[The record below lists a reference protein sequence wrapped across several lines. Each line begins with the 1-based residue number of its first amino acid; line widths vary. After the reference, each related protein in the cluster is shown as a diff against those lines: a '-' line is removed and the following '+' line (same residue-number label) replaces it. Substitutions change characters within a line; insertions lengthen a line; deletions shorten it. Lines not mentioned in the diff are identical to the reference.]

1 MNFNYIPL
9 HASTK
14 IPIHKKWAEKYQTI
28 KPSGN
33 YGVLAGKINNII
45 IVDIDNKDNGLS
57 KWNELIELH
66 DEPETYTVETGSG
79 GYHYYFNYNEV
90 IKNIIKLKIDGIS
103 YGIDILTD
111 GKFAVGAG
119 SIHPKTNKKYT
130 IDNQAAISNMPEW
143 LLGLIVASYNV
154 KKPTIV
160 NDNIPIVKQTTNT
173 KIFDKIDDAKFTEL
187 LNELP
192 NEYLNSYDKWLQI
205 TAVCKNHD
213 KKEVWDKWSKKSAN
227 YNFSSNI
234 NIWNTLKFSNNVN
247 FIASILEKPPFRYT
261 YDYTPI
267 TDTKNITRVEQN
279 NRYLNIEEIK
289 NDTIIVKSD
298 TGTGKTT
305 SVCKM
310 LKDEENILS
319 IVSRCSLV
327 NQHIISFDKV
337 NVKIVSYEAENIHQ
351 ENKICC
357 QIDSI
362 VKINLSNIDKYC
374 VYLDEVNST
383 INYLLNSSTLVNRR
397 DKVFKTFSYIIKNC
411 RKLIVS
417 DADISDVV
425 FEFIDNYR
433 IHDNIIYVDNI
444 FKNYNN
450 IKAIHYN
457 EVDEMIKKMSK
468 IISSKNR
475 GFVATFDSLKEMN
488 RIYQSV
494 FVKDKENKFI
504 KISSEDD
511 DFKDTDWDGK
521 YVFFTPKII
530 YGIDY
535 VPVDDSV
542 DVFVFSKG
550 GSIDPIQIAQQA
562 TRCRKIKELH
572 YNINTHGF
580 LPKYDS
586 YDECKTKILSN
597 LEMFIDKLEGIYLD
611 DNLEYT
617 IRECIFNKLYLYS
630 VYVNNI
636 ITSNYRYH
644 FDRILEKKGFILS
657 VVGGK
662 EVKGLDKEKVKELD
676 LLAAKERDNII
687 ECIIE
692 NKPIE
697 GREQLIK
704 AINKRI
710 YDILKL
716 SDDEQYMKCIDYFDD
731 FKFILRRHK
740 DVIFDSKRIQEHF
753 KTCKLLFNDKLI
765 FNTFSGIN
773 RKDFNIKHMDTTEAK
788 IFMIVKLERLL
799 TIDKYDIDKL
809 DYAKLKDE
817 VVWSENDHKLY
828 QYIFKSRIKYDNSYY
843 HLYKMLGHG
852 MKNISPAIVKSNT
865 TDLIRNGV
873 RIKMTYEIDM
883 DKIREHIELYGYR
896 DNNLLKI
903 DPALLNKFGINIED
917 SRCLFMD

>member
-14 IPIHKKWAEKYQTI
+14 IPLHKNWANKYQTE

-33 YGVLAGKINNII
+33 YGVLTGKINNII
-45 IVDIDNKDNGLS
+45 IVDIDNKDDGLT
-57 KWNELIELH
+57 KWEELIETH
-66 DEPETYTVETGSG
+66 NEPLTYTIKTGSG
-79 GYHYYFNYNEV
+79 GYHYYFNYNDI

-130 IDNQAAISNMPEW
+130 ITNHAAISNMPEW
-143 LLGLIVASYNV
+143 LLGLIVASHNA
-154 KKPTIV
+154 KPAVVI
-160 NDNIPIVKQTTNT
+160 NEKIPTVQITTNT
-173 KIFDKIDDAKFTEL
+173 KIFNHINDEIFLGL

-192 NEYLNSYDKWLQI
+192 DEYLNTYDKWLQI

-213 KKEVWDKWSKKSAN
+213 KKNLWDKWSKKSSS
-227 YNFSSNI
+227 YNSITNN
-234 NIWNTLKFSNNVN
+234 NIWNSLKFNNNIN
-247 FIASILEKPPFRYT
+247 FIMSILEKPIFKYT

-267 TDTKNITRVEQN
+267 TDTKNIARLEQN

-327 NQHIISFDKV
+327 NQHITSFEKV
-337 NVKIVSYEAENIHQ
+337 NVKILSYEAEHIYK

-362 VKINLSNIDKYC
+362 IKINISNIDKYC

-383 INYLLNSSTLVNRR
+383 INYLLNSSTLMNRR
-397 DKVFKTFSYIIKNC
+397 DKVFKTFAYIIKNC
-411 RKLIVS
+411 RKLVVS

-425 FEFIDNYR
+425 FEFITNYR
-433 IHDNIIYVDNI
+433 KFDDIIYVDNI

-450 IKAIHYN
+450 INAIHYN
-457 EVDEMIKKMSK
+457 DITKMIELMGKMIQSNK
-468 IISSKNR
+468 R
-475 GFVATFDSLKEMN
+475 GFVATFDRLKDLN
-488 RIYQSV
+488 RVYQLL
-494 FVKDKENKFI
+494 FDKSKEDKFI

-511 DFKDTDWDGK
+511 DFKNTDWDGK
-521 YVFFTPKII
+521 YVFYTPKII

-535 VPVDDSV
+535 VPVDHSV

-550 GSIDPIQIAQQA
+550 GSIDPLQIAQQA
-562 TRCRKIKELH
+562 TRCRKIKKLH
-572 YNINTHGF
+572 YNIKTSDF
-580 LPKYDS
+580 IPKYNS
-586 YDECKTKILSN
+586 YEECKTSILSS
-597 LEMFIDKLEGIYLD
+597 LEMFCDKLEGVYLND
-611 DNLEYT
+611 DLEYT
-617 IRECIFNKLYLYS
+617 VRECIFNKLYLYS
-630 VYVNNI
+630 SYINDI

-644 FDRILEKKGFILS
+644 FDEILKKKGFILKTL
-657 VVGGK
+657 GDEIK
-662 EVKGLDKEKVKELD
+662 QIDKEKIKELD
-676 LLAAKERDNII
+676 DIVDVHRDKLI
-687 ECIIE
+687 EDIIE
-692 NKPIE
+692 NRPVENRDQYVKSIY
-697 GREQLIK
+697 
-704 AINKRI
+704 KRI
-710 YDILKL
+710 HDILKL
-716 SDDEQYMKCIDYFDD
+716 SDETEYYESLDYWDD

-740 DVIFDSKRIQEHF
+740 KHIFDSKKIQEHF
-753 KTCKLLFNDKLI
+753 RTCKLLFNDKLI

-788 IFMIVKLERLL
+788 VFMICKLERALSMN
-799 TIDKYDIDKL
+799 KYDINKIDYTKL
-809 DYAKLKDE
+809 NTE
-817 VVWSENDHKLY
+817 VEWSDNDHKLY
-828 QYIFKSRIKYDNSYY
+828 QYIFKSKAKYNNNYY
-843 HLYKMLGHG
+843 NVYKLLGHSI
-852 MKNISPAIVKSNT
+852 KNISPSIIKCNVI
-865 TDLIRNGV
+865 DIQRNGV
-873 RIKMTYEIDM
+873 RMKAEYEIDM
-883 DKIREHIELYGYR
+883 DAIRAEIELYGYR

-903 DPALLNKFGINIED
+903 EPTLLNKFGITIDDNK
-917 SRCLFMD
+917 CLFID

>member
-1 MNFNYIPL
+1 
-9 HASTK
+9 
-14 IPIHKKWAEKYQTI
+14 
-28 KPSGN
+28 
-33 YGVLAGKINNII
+33 
-45 IVDIDNKDNGLS
+45 
-57 KWNELIELH
+57 
-66 DEPETYTVETGSG
+66 
-79 GYHYYFNYNEV
+79 
-90 IKNIIKLKIDGIS
+90 
-103 YGIDILTD
+103 
-111 GKFAVGAG
+111 
-119 SIHPKTNKKYT
+119 
-130 IDNQAAISNMPEW
+130 
-143 LLGLIVASYNV
+143 
-154 KKPTIV
+154 
-160 NDNIPIVKQTTNT
+160 
-173 KIFDKIDDAKFTEL
+173 
-187 LNELP
+187 
-192 NEYLNSYDKWLQI
+192 
-205 TAVCKNHD
+205 
-213 KKEVWDKWSKKSAN
+213 
-227 YNFSSNI
+227 
-234 NIWNTLKFSNNVN
+234 
-247 FIASILEKPPFRYT
+247 
-261 YDYTPI
+261 
-267 TDTKNITRVEQN
+267 
-279 NRYLNIEEIK
+279 
-289 NDTIIVKSD
+289 
-298 TGTGKTT
+298 
-305 SVCKM
+305 
-310 LKDEENILS
+310 
-319 IVSRCSLV
+319 
-327 NQHIISFDKV
+327 
-337 NVKIVSYEAENIHQ
+337 
-351 ENKICC
+351 
-357 QIDSI
+357 
-362 VKINLSNIDKYC
+362 
-374 VYLDEVNST
+374 
-383 INYLLNSSTLVNRR
+383 
-397 DKVFKTFSYIIKNC
+397 
-411 RKLIVS
+411 
-417 DADISDVV
+417 
-425 FEFIDNYR
+425 
-433 IHDNIIYVDNI
+433 
-444 FKNYNN
+444 
-450 IKAIHYN
+450 
-457 EVDEMIKKMSK
+457 MIKKMSK

-494 FVKDKENKFI
+494 FVKNKENKFI

-511 DFKDTDWDGK
+511 DFKNTDWDGK

-535 VPVDDSV
+535 VPVDDCV

-580 LPKYDS
+580 IPRYNS

-597 LEMFIDKLEGIYLD
+597 LEMFVDKLEGIYLN

-630 VYVNNI
+630 VFVNDI
-636 ITSNYRYH
+636 ITSHYRYH

-828 QYIFKSRIKYDNSYY
+828 QYIFKSRMKYDNSYY

-852 MKNISPAIVKSNT
+852 MKNISPAIIKSNPV
-865 TDLIRNGV
+865 DIERNGV
-873 RIKMTYEIDM
+873 RIKMTYEIEM

-903 DPALLNKFGINIED
+903 DPGLLNRFGINIED